1 MSNPSRKRRHLLWI
15 VPVAVLAA
23 GGIGVAA
30 MRMHAA
36 PEDLDLSLSKPTDNG
51 LYVSALEAGISP
63 VAVGPIHNWTVE
75 VTTPDGTPL
84 DHAKISIEGGMPQ
97 HGHGLPTAPKVT
109 QELGDGR
116 YLIEGMKFNMPG
128 WWTLTLYIEGSAGS
142 DQATFNLNL

>member
-1 MSNPSRKRRHLLWI
+1 MSDPSRKRRHLLWI

-36 PEDLDLSLSKPTDNG
+36 PEDLDLSLSKPTDKG
-51 LYVSALEAGISP
+51 LYVSTLEAGISP

-75 VTTPDGTPL
+75 VTLPNGAPL
-84 DHAKISIEGGMPQ
+84 DHATISIEGGMPQ